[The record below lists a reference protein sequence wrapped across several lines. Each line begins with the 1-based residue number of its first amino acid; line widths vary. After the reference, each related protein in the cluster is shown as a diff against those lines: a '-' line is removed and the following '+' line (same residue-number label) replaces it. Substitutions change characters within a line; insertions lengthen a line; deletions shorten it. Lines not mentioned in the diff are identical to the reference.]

1 MLSPGA
7 TAAATQ
13 AAVQAAMI
21 NVKSGQT
28 LLFAAGTYQFTDQ
41 LSLSVPGVT
50 MKGASKDTVIF
61 DFSGQTTGAPN
72 GIFVTAGDFIL
83 DGFTIKD
90 SKGDAVRVQGTDPDH
105 LVQNVTLR
113 NTKVFWSAGS
123 VSANPGYALYPT
135 TAQNVLIEN
144 NEVHNASDACLY
156 VGQSK
161 NIMIRN
167 NVVSECENGIEVENS
182 TGAEVMGNMV
192 TNNVG
197 GILVFNLPNLPVKI
211 GSMTVVHDNV
221 VMGNNHDKFPADPS
235 GTGALTPPGTG
246 MVIFSADSTEMRN
259 NTVMGNDSTAVLVI
273 SCATAALVSGNSTY
287 CNDPGYNSYMK
298 GAYIH
303 DNTFQGNGTHPL
315 DVYLAFVNA
324 GGTLEEI
331 IWDGQVDPADPD
343 VYGDNKLCIQNNG
356 DNTFIQ
362 ADPQKL
368 GTSDPTRISTDLTPH
383 DCTHPAVPS
392 INVTWG
398 ME

>member
-1 MLSPGA
+1 MLSPQS

-13 AAVQAAMI
+13 TAVQTAMI

-28 LLFAAGTYQFTDQ
+28 LLFTAGTYQFTDQ
-41 LSLSVPGVT
+41 LSLSVAGVT
-50 MKGASKDTVIF
+50 MKGASKDTVIL
-61 DFSGQTTGAPN
+61 DFSQQGNGGGN
-72 GIFVTAGDFIL
+72 GIFVTAGDFII

-90 SKGDAVRVQGTDPDH
+90 TKGDAVRVQGTDPQH
-105 LVQNVTLR
+105 LVKNVTMR

-123 VSANPGYALYPT
+123 VPDNPGYALYPT
-135 TAQNVLIEN
+135 TAENVLIEN

-182 TGAEVMGNMV
+182 TGAEVMNNTV

-211 GSMTVVHDNV
+211 GSMTVVHDNI
-221 VMGNNHDKFPADPS
+221 VMGNNHAKFPADPE

-246 MVIFSADSTEMRN
+246 MVIFSADQTEMRN
-259 NTVMGNDSTAVLVI
+259 NMVMGNSSTAVLVI
-273 SCATAALVSGNSTY
+273 SCPTAALVSGNASY

-303 DNTFQGNGTHPL
+303 DNTFQANGTDPL
-315 DVYLAFVNA
+315 DIYAVFKNA
-324 GGTLEEI
+324 QGHLEEI

-343 VYGDNKLCIQNNG
+343 PYGDNKLCIKNNG
-356 DNTFIQ
+356 DDTFVQ
-362 ADPQKL
+362 SDPQ
-368 GTSDPTRISTDLTPH
+368 GIATGGAVRISTDLAPH